1 MTSKDTAQLQ
11 SPRQGAAATKRGA
24 GPEEQDRAQ
33 NSTHGDTVSSPTT
46 RAQVTKGKDSSRKK
60 GCWET
65 WIPHNTRRAA
75 HTARET
81 DLIPSLIHQA
91 VPGSPEGVPPSPQ
104 PSVARR
110 EPVPIFPHFSFLFS
124 HLFLAASPA
133 SSVPPAPVRVDAAP
147 RCPEAE
153 TPASPKETKLGSAG
167 TLTLTRSPGGA

>member
-1 MTSKDTAQLQ
+1 MQLPQKGAQDQRSRTEPRIQPTGIPSVHL
-11 SPRQGAAATKRGA
+11 RQG
-24 GPEEQDRAQ
+24 P
-33 NSTHGDTVSSPTT
+33 
-46 RAQVTKGKDSSRKK
+46 RKK

-65 WIPHNTRRAA
+65 WTPRNTRRAA